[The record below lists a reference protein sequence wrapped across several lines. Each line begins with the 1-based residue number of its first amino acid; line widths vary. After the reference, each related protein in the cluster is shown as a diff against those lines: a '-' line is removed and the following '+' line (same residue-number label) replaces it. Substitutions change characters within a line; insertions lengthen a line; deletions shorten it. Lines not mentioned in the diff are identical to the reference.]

1 MLFESYTKRLNNY
14 FSNIDKY
21 EDKSYYDC
29 KKVEKLL
36 KGIKYS
42 ENELKVPK

>member
-1 MLFESYTKRLNNY
+1 MLFESYTKRLKNY

-42 ENELKVPK
+42 ENELKVTK